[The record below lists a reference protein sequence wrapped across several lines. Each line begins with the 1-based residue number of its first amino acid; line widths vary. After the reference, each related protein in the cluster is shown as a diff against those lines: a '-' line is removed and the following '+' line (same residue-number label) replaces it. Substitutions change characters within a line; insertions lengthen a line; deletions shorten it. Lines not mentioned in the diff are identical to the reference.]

1 MDPSSRIGAVP
12 VFILKFAL
20 FASVCLPLWWLVVPY
35 YSWVL
40 GQVVGFFAIHVSG
53 LPIQSMN
60 VESDGI
66 LGTHTVLTFVTA
78 SGEMSSEIGRL
89 VNNVP
94 PFVLLVFATPG
105 LALKRRVKVLAAG
118 IGILVMTHI
127 GFVTVAFAFAESV
140 AGHQELAVAFG
151 KFLVT
156 LPFILWIVLAYW
168 ERLATL
174 LNEESGLPPAAR
186 QED

>member
-1 MDPSSRIGAVP
+1 MSPSSRIGTVP
-12 VFILKFAL
+12 IFILKFAL
-20 FASVCLPLWWLVVPY
+20 LAGVCLPLWWLAVPS

-40 GQVVGFFAIHVSG
+40 GQVVGFFEIHVFG
-53 LPIQSMN
+53 LTIQSMH

-66 LGTHTVLTFVTA
+66 MGTHTVLTFVTE

-94 PFVLLVFATPG
+94 PFVLLVLATPG
-105 LALKRRVKVLAAG
+105 LALRRRVKVLATG
-118 IGILVMTHI
+118 IGILVTTHI
-127 GFVTVAFAFAESV
+127 GFVTVAFAFSESV
-140 AGHQELAVAFG
+140 ARHPELAVAFG

-174 LNEESGLPPAAR
+174 LNEESGLPQVTR

>member
-1 MDPSSRIGAVP
+1 MKDSSRISAVP
-12 VFILKFAL
+12 IFIVKFAL

-40 GQVVGFFAIHVSG
+40 GQVVGLFGIYVSG
-53 LPIQSMN
+53 LSIEALH

-66 LGTHTVLTFVTA
+66 MGTHTVLTFVTA
-78 SGEMSSEIGRL
+78 TGEVSSEIGRL

-94 PFVLLVFATPG
+94 PFVLLVLATPG

-118 IGILVMTHI
+118 IGILMMTHV
-127 GFVTVAFAFAESV
+127 GFVTVAFAFAEAVSD
-140 AGHQELAVAFG
+140 HQELAVALG

-168 ERLATL
+168 ERLAAL
-174 LNEESGLPPAAR
+174 LNEEPDLSPVTR